1 MLQSNTRPAANSFPF
16 AVLNQEEITALYC
29 RLSQDDKQEGDSNS
43 IINQKKILKKYALD
57 RGYTNIQFYIDDGVS
72 GTTFNRAGFQS
83 MIADVETGKVKRVI
97 VKDMSRLGRDYLQ
110 VGMYTEIFFPE
121 HDVHFIAVNDGVDSN
136 QEDNEFT
143 PFRNIINEWY
153 AKDTSKKIRAV
164 KRSKGMAGEHIGSH
178 PPYGYMKNPENKKE
192 WIIDEEAAEVV
203 REIFRLCVGGYG
215 PTQIANI
222 LTERKILCPTYYA
235 LEKGGKPR
243 TALPAHKYAWNSPVV
258 AMILE
263 RVDYLGHTVNFKTH
277 NKSYKCHKKIRHTPD
292 QWKVFEGTHEAIID
306 KETFEIVQKIR
317 AGKRRPTRMGEMP
330 MFSGLLYCAD
340 CGRKLSFHRKADEPA
355 EKHHYLC
362 ENYRSNTANCT
373 MHYIR
378 NVVVERIVLENLK
391 EVIQYVS
398 NYEDEF
404 VRMIMDSDMRQRN
417 RELSQKKKW
426 LAEIQKRIGEL
437 DTIFQRIYE
446 DNIIGKL
453 SFHRRAEDP
462 PEKHNY
468 LCENYR
474 SNTSKCTMH
483 YIRNVVVER
492 IVLENLKEVIQ
503 YVSNYEDEFVRMVM
517 DSDMRQRNRELSQ
530 KKKRLAELQKRIG
543 ELDTIFQRIYED
555 NIIGKLSDERF
566 MKMSKGYEDEQH
578 TLQTEADEIQNELQ
592 QEEKKSVDVK
602 RFLAI
607 VKKYTDLTELTP
619 EILREFI
626 DKIIVHAPDK
636 SSGRRL
642 QEIEIIYNH
651 IGEFDR
657 SKVTLWKGNA
667 V

>member
-203 REIFRLCVGGYG
+203 REIFRLCVEGYG
-215 PTQIANI
+215 PTRIAHI

-243 TALPAHKYAWNSPVV
+243 TALPADKFTWNGPVV
-258 AMILE
+258 AKILD
-263 RVDYLGHTVNFKTH
+263 RMDYLGHTVNFKTH
-277 NKSYKCHKKIRHTPD
+277 VKSYKVHKTIYNSPD

-317 AGKRRPTRMGEMP
+317 ASKRRPTRMGEMP

-404 VRMIMDSDMRQRN
+404 VRM
-417 RELSQKKKW
+417 
-426 LAEIQKRIGEL
+426 
-437 DTIFQRIYE
+437 
-446 DNIIGKL
+446 
-453 SFHRRAEDP
+453 
-462 PEKHNY
+462 
-468 LCENYR
+468 
-474 SNTSKCTMH
+474 
-483 YIRNVVVER
+483 
-492 IVLENLKEVIQ
+492 
-503 YVSNYEDEFVRMVM
+503 VM

-530 KKKRLAELQKRIG
+530 KKKRLSEVQKRIG

-578 TLQTEADEIQNELQ
+578 ILQVEADEIQSELQ

>member
-1 MLQSNTRPAANSFPF
+1 MLQSNTRPAAETFPF
-16 AVLNQEEITALYC
+16 AVLTPEEITALYC

-43 IINQKKILKKYALD
+43 IINQKKILKKYAMD
-57 RGYTNIQFYIDDGVS
+57 RGYTNIRFYIDDGIS
-72 GTTFNRAGFQS
+72 GTTFNRPGFQS
-83 MIADVETGKVKRVI
+83 MIADVEAGKVKRVI

-143 PFRNIINEWY
+143 PFRNIIDEWY

-192 WIIDEEAAEVV
+192 WIVDEEAAEMV
-203 REIFRLCVGGYG
+203 REIFRLCVSGYG

-243 TALPAHKYAWNSPVV
+243 TALPADKFAWNGPVV
-258 AMILE
+258 AKILD
-263 RVDYLGHTVNFKTH
+263 RMDYLGHTVNFKTH
-277 NKSYKCHKKIRHTPD
+277 VKSYKVHKTIYNSPD

-391 EVIQYVS
+391 EVIRYVS
-398 NYEDEF
+398 DYEDDF
-404 VRMIMDSDMRQRN
+404 VRMIMDADMKQKS
-417 RELSQKKKW
+417 RELAQQKRR
-426 LAEIQKRIGEL
+426 LAEI
-437 DTIFQRIYE
+437 
-446 DNIIGKL
+446 
-453 SFHRRAEDP
+453 
-462 PEKHNY
+462 
-468 LCENYR
+468 
-474 SNTSKCTMH
+474 
-483 YIRNVVVER
+483 
-492 IVLENLKEVIQ
+492 
-503 YVSNYEDEFVRMVM
+503 
-517 DSDMRQRNRELSQ
+517 
-530 KKKRLAELQKRIG
+530 QKRIG

-566 MKMSKGYEDEQH
+566 MKMSKGYEDEQR
-578 TLQTEADEIQNELQ
+578 TLQAEADIIQNELQ

-602 RFLAI
+602 RFLAV

-619 EILREFI
+619 EILHEFV
-626 DKIIVHAPDK
+626 DRIIVHAPDK

>member
-215 PTQIANI
+215 PTRIAHI

-243 TALPAHKYAWNSPVV
+243 TVLPADKYTWNGPVV
-258 AMILE
+258 AKILD
-263 RVDYLGHTVNFKTH
+263 RMDYLGHTVNFKTH
-277 NKSYKCHKKIRHTPD
+277 VKSYKVHKTIYNSPD
-292 QWKVFEGTHEAIID
+292 QWKIFEGTHEAIID

-417 RELSQKKKW
+417 RELSQKKKR
-426 LAEIQKRIGEL
+426 LAEI
-437 DTIFQRIYE
+437 
-446 DNIIGKL
+446 
-453 SFHRRAEDP
+453 
-462 PEKHNY
+462 
-468 LCENYR
+468 
-474 SNTSKCTMH
+474 
-483 YIRNVVVER
+483 
-492 IVLENLKEVIQ
+492 
-503 YVSNYEDEFVRMVM
+503 
-517 DSDMRQRNRELSQ
+517 
-530 KKKRLAELQKRIG
+530 QKRIG

-578 TLQTEADEIQNELQ
+578 TLQAEADEIQSELQ

>member
-215 PTQIANI
+215 PTRIAHI

-243 TALPAHKYAWNSPVV
+243 TALPADKYTWNGPVV
-258 AMILE
+258 AKILD
-263 RVDYLGHTVNFKTH
+263 RMDYLGHTVNFKTH
-277 NKSYKCHKKIRHTPD
+277 VKSYKVHKTIYNSPD

-404 VRMIMDSDMRQRN
+404 VRM
-417 RELSQKKKW
+417 
-426 LAEIQKRIGEL
+426 
-437 DTIFQRIYE
+437 
-446 DNIIGKL
+446 
-453 SFHRRAEDP
+453 
-462 PEKHNY
+462 
-468 LCENYR
+468 
-474 SNTSKCTMH
+474 
-483 YIRNVVVER
+483 
-492 IVLENLKEVIQ
+492 
-503 YVSNYEDEFVRMVM
+503 VM

-530 KKKRLAELQKRIG
+530 KKKRLAEVQKRIG

-578 TLQTEADEIQNELQ
+578 TLQAEADEIQNELQ